1 MRWKNNKSAFSK
13 SAVGIL
19 IFLKLGVSA
28 LATDGAANP
37 TLFEQFFVAGG
48 PIVWF
53 ILLPMSVAAMYCAGA
68 LLLTV
73 QRRRLLSAQ
82 LPSQVLSFARQSG
95 LTTLVER
102 FKQRGDLVSQALCY
116 ALSRQS
122 PPYDKTA
129 TAQYAAEGLQLAAHR
144 LMRHMEWCQIIGTT
158 APMVGLFG
166 TVLGMIRAFDILGI
180 SKGQPAYDQL
190 ASSISVALVTTFW
203 GLLVAIPA
211 LAIYGIFR
219 CRLEAIVRQAA
230 VETDVLIE
238 QLFQTVSAGW
248 QPRITEPYGQ
258 AKPAE

>member
-1 MRWKNNKSAFSK
+1 MQWKNKKSTLSK
-13 SAVGIL
+13 AAVSIL
-19 IFLKLGVSA
+19 LFVGLANSA
-28 LATDGAANP
+28 LAADGVAGQ
-37 TLFEQFFVAGG
+37 TLFEQFFIAGG

-53 ILLPMSVAAMYCAGA
+53 VLLPMSVAAMYCAVA
-68 LLLTV
+68 LLLTI
-73 QRRRLLSAQ
+73 QRRRLLCAQ
-82 LPSQVLSFARQSG
+82 LSSQALTFARQHG
-95 LTTLVER
+95 LTTLAER

-116 ALSRQS
+116 ALSRQM
-122 PPYDKTA
+122 PPYDKIA
-129 TAQYAAEGLQLAAHR
+129 TAQYAAEGLQLTAHR

-219 CRLEAIVRQAA
+219 WRLEAIVRQAA
-230 VETDVLIE
+230 VETDVLVE
-238 QLFQTVSAGW
+238 QLFQTVSAGR
-248 QPRITEPYGQ
+248 QPRTTEPYEQ
-258 AKPAE
+258 AKSDK